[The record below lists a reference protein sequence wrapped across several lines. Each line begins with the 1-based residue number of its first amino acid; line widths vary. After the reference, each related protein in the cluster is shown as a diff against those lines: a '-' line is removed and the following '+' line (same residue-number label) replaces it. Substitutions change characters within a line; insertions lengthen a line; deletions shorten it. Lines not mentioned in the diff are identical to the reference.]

1 MDIFEIIL
9 SPFVYII
16 EHIFMLSYGITSNY
30 GGAIVLLS
38 FIISIFLLPIFIF
51 IEKAKKKDDII
62 KQRMKSQLDEIKRSY
77 KGQERY
83 YYIKTLNRQ
92 HNYSPTRALIPILSL
107 LIQIPFFIAA
117 YQFLEAY
124 SPLIK
129 QSFLVIAD
137 LSKADALFGSINL
150 LPILMT
156 IVNLITVYFYTINSD
171 DKKERNQML
180 VVAAVFLIMLFNLP
194 AGLLLYWTMNNAF
207 SFLRL
212 FITNPEVFAKKK
224 SDNPKLKFIDLKNRF
239 IFYISF
245 LILLA
250 FQINWALKYNFDD
263 FIARAF
269 LSLIISLSI
278 YYTYFFVDKYAKQ
291 INNKIHEIGKNPNIY
306 FSLLFFTI
314 YFQLSSLLY
323 FDSVNNTLAIIGLIV
338 LIPLEFISI
347 YIFINSGFKS
357 NKKKVFGFLA
367 LLLIT
372 FQIINVVSL
381 LKGGNISIKIP
392 NISAFGLLLTLILA
406 FYNKAFS
413 RINIPKIDKGYLIFS
428 LSILYFFGQIFLWG
442 PLLSFASF
450 PEAFEFGAFDIAK
463 NNIPIL
469 LIILAAFII
478 TFKFL
483 GNKTKGIAIISAS
496 CILIIA
502 FVNSTLFPQDLGT
515 LQLNKFSEERNL
527 AAPILNYFIESIFIL
542 STILFVNWAFK
553 KKYFKQIVLA
563 LILINAVIISQS
575 LHSISEL
582 DSNKDKELSDA
593 NGTIS
598 KKIDGETIINF
609 SKTKKNVILLMPDMF
624 QGIAMENIINDS
636 PETIENFTG
645 FTWYRNTLSISRV
658 TNSSMP
664 SLMGGFDYLPNILDK
679 DTSHTIREKMTSAMK
694 SVITKAQDRGF
705 DITMTKFPYTEM
717 EEMEYDVLLPRW
729 HKEWN
734 NYNTEL
740 GINSVKSD
748 NSDLLIES
756 AFLYS
761 SPLVAKAAIYNKGN
775 WTKSY
780 FIKTGINENSWIA
793 KSYNFLRLL
802 PHISTTQ
809 NDKSNFILLYSFVTH
824 FPWNYVDKT
833 GEIHKDVSPITTN
846 KWTLE
851 TFAEWIK
858 WMKDNNVYDNTMI
871 IIVSDHGVPWHRY
884 EGEIEIDFPFK
895 NINEDLI
902 SKEFMMTLNPVLL
915 VKDFGQKGDMQIDN
929 RFMSNVDVNSIIFD
943 DVNVTNSP
951 IDPDRKL
958 TSFISWWVE
967 NIDKS
972 NQYAYKTSYEVKNNI
987 FDANNWREVKKKG
1000 KKN

>member
-1 MDIFEIIL
+1 MDIFEIII

-16 EHIFMLSYGITSNY
+16 EHIFMFAYGFTSNY
-30 GGAIVLLS
+30 GAAIVLLS
-38 FIISIFLLPIFIF
+38 FIISLLLLPIFIY
-51 IEKAKKKDDII
+51 IEKAKKVDDLI
-62 KQRMKSQLDEIKRSY
+62 KRKMKPLVDEIKRSY

-117 YQFLEAY
+117 YQFLQSY
-124 SPLIK
+124 SPLIN
-129 QSFLVIAD
+129 QSFIGIAD
-137 LSKADALFGSINL
+137 LSKPDAIFGSINI

-156 IVNLITVYFYTINSD
+156 VINLITVYFYTINSD

-180 VVAAVFLIMLFNLP
+180 IIAAVFLIMLFNLP

-207 SFLRL
+207 SFFRL
-212 FITNPEVFAKKK
+212 FITNPEVFTKKK
-224 SDNPKLKFIDLKNRF
+224 TTKPRLKFKDLKNKA
-239 IFYISF
+239 IFYIPF
-245 LILLA
+245 LAILAL
-250 FQINWALKYNFDD
+250 QINWALKYNFDD
-263 FIARAF
+263 FIVRVV

-278 YYTYFFVDKYAKQ
+278 YLVYFLLDKYSKQ
-291 INNKIHEIGKNPNIY
+291 IISKIHEIEKNPNIY
-306 FSLLFFTI
+306 FSFIFFTI

-323 FDSVNNTLAIIGLIV
+323 FDSVNNNLAIIGLII
-338 LIPLEFISI
+338 LIPIELISI
-347 YIFINSGFKS
+347 YIFINSGFRT
-357 NKKKVFGFLA
+357 NKKKLIGFLA
-367 LLLIT
+367 LLVFT
-372 FQIINVVSL
+372 SQIINVVSL

-406 FYNKAFS
+406 FYNKTFS
-413 RINIPKIDKGYLIFS
+413 KIKIPKIEKGHLIFS

-450 PEAFEFGAFDIAK
+450 PEAFEFGATDIAT
-463 NNIPIL
+463 NNLPML
-469 LIILAAFII
+469 LIILVVLISI
-478 TFKFL
+478 FKFL
-483 GNKTKGIAIISAS
+483 GTKTKSIAIISALS
-496 CILIIA
+496 ILIIA
-502 FVNSTLFPQDLGT
+502 FVNSTLFPQDLGS

-527 AAPILNYFIESIFIL
+527 AAPILNYFIESIFII
-542 STILFVNWAFK
+542 STIFFANWVFK

-575 LHSISEL
+575 LHSISEINNH
-582 DSNKDKELSDA
+582 NKKELSIS
-593 NGTIS
+593 NKIIS
-598 KKIDGETIINF
+598 KRIEGETIINF

-624 QGIAMENIINDS
+624 QGIAMENIINES
-636 PETIENFTG
+636 PNIIENFTG

-679 DTSHTIREKMTSAMK
+679 DTSHTIRQKMTSAVK
-694 SVITKAQDRGF
+694 SVINKAKNKGY

-717 EEMEYDVLLPRW
+717 AELNYDVLLPRW
-729 HKEWN
+729 DKEWDT
-734 NYNTEL
+734 YNKEL

-756 AFLYS
+756 TFLYS
-761 SPLVAKAAIYNKGN
+761 SPLLAKAAIYNKGN

-780 FIKTGINENSWIA
+780 FIKTDINENSWIA

-809 NDKSNFILLYSFVTH
+809 NDKSNFIILYSFVTH
-824 FPWNYVDKT
+824 FPWNYVDNGGKL
-833 GEIHKDVSPITTN
+833 HKDVTPITTN

-858 WMKDNNVYDNTMI
+858 WMKINDVYDNTMI
-871 IIVSDHGVPWHRY
+871 IIVSDHGIPWRRY
-884 EGEIEIDFPFK
+884 EGEVEINFPFK
-895 NINEDLI
+895 NTDEEVI

-915 VKDFGQKGDMQIDN
+915 VKDFNQTGKIKIDN
-929 RFMSNVDVNSIIFD
+929 RFMSNVDVNSIMFD
-943 DVNVTNSP
+943 EVNVTNSP
-951 IDPDRKL
+951 IDPNRKL
-958 TSFISWWVE
+958 TTFISWWAD

-972 NQYAYKTSYEVKNNI
+972 TKFSYATSYEVKENI
-987 FDANNWREVKKKG
+987 FDVKNWTEKKKD
-1000 KKN
+1000 KN